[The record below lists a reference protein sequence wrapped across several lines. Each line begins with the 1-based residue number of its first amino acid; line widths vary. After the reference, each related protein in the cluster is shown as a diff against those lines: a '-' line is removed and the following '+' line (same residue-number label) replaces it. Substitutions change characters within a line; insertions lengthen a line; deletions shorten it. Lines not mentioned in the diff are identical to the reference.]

1 MRHIRYF
8 LSYTKN
14 IKDALI
20 SLSTAGSTI
29 ILGID
34 PGSLKTGYGLI
45 ESSGNRLR
53 FLECGTIKTGGGPLP
68 PRLKIIFNDIRK
80 VVQHWSPDEMAIEN
94 VFLARNPDSAL
105 KLGQARGAAICAVM
119 ADDIP
124 VAEYSANQVKQAI
137 VGKGHAAKSQVQH
150 MIKILLNLSEIPQS
164 DAADALAIALC
175 HANTNKTMTEFK
187 SKASE
192 RYPAEVLGAIRGR
205 RKKRF
210 TL

>member
-1 MRHIRYF
+1 MRHQ
-8 LSYTKN
+8 
-14 IKDALI
+14 LI
-20 SLSTAGSTI
+20 NSLSASKI

-45 ESSGNRLR
+45 ESSGNKLR
-53 FLECGTIKTGGGPLP
+53 FLECGTIKTGGGALP
-68 PRLKIIFNDIRK
+68 PRLKIIFNDIRTI
-80 VVQHWSPDEMAIEN
+80 VQQWSPDEMAIEN
-94 VFLARNPDSAL
+94 VFLSRNPDSAL

-124 VAEYSANQVKQAI
+124 VAEYTANQVKQAI
-137 VGKGHAAKSQVQH
+137 VGRGHADKSQVQH
-150 MIKILLNLSEIPQS
+150 MVKILLNLNEKPQE

-175 HANTNKTMTEFK
+175 HANTRKTMTELEAK
-187 SKASE
+187 TTQ
-192 RYPAEVLGAIRGR
+192 RYPAEVLSAIRGR

>member
-1 MRHIRYF
+1 MRR
-8 LSYTKN
+8 KN
-14 IKDALI
+14 NKGKLTI
-20 SLSTAGSTI
+20 SLSIPEKKI

-68 PRLKIIFNDIRK
+68 PRLQIIFKDIQQ
-80 VVQHWSPDEMAIEN
+80 VVRHWSPDEMAIEN

-119 ADDIP
+119 AENIP
-124 VAEYSANQVKQAI
+124 VSEYTANQVKQAI

-150 MIKILLNLSEIPQS
+150 MVKVLLNLNTTPQA

-175 HANTNKTMTEFK
+175 HANTRKTMLELK
-187 SKASE
+187 PSASS